1 MINPAIQKEVAGC
14 RVFCPDEFNNFLRD
28 LPSWAPGKNRL
39 AAGRKQESKKR
50 FYGMFTI
57 FLCKK
62 IPVVIIDG
70 LVKSQKVGFSVIPA
84 KAGIQLF
91 GNSLAF

>member
-14 RVFCPDEFNNFLRD
+14 PVFCPDKFNNFLRD

-39 AAGRKQESKKR
+39 AAGRKQESKKK

-57 FLCKK
+57 SLCKE
-62 IPVVIIDG
+62 IPVVIIFRG
-70 LVKSQKVGFSVIPA
+70 PNPA
-84 KAGIQLF
+84 Q
-91 GNSLAF
+91 